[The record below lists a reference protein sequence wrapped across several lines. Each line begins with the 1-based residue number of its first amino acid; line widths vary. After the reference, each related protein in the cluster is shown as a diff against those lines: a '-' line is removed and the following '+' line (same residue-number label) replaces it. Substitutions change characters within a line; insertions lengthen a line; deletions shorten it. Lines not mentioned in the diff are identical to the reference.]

1 MQKQSYKYIQV
12 VVLISFILISTF
24 SFSQDIP
31 LFSQKLTNSFIYNP
45 ALAGHTYGSVTFAHR
60 KNFSSVTNSATS
72 NFFSVHTPIAGHRMG
87 IGGNLFIEKVN
98 VFQNLYGS
106 GAFAYHLPIGGY
118 NVLSMGV
125 SAEYNSL
132 KFDPN
137 DVIGDKNDDL
147 LLSTNESSLD
157 FSFGVNYQHKFF
169 KAGAAVNRLATN
181 LQITKNAGLLSEY
194 YSGYVAGM
202 LPLRGDEDLIEP
214 TFTFRKFSDV
224 SNVWDIGLYYT
235 YDAKILVGAAYRKGD
250 ILSLTGGFQINKKL
264 LLGYS
269 YEMVNTPLRG
279 DLGATSEITIR
290 FDFNERNYQDR
301 FKSDYSNAMAF
312 RRKTLSKSSS
322 ARKKVG
328 VKGPKGL
335 KKRSKQ
341 AAKYSPNRRYNKTN
355 KLNTVKHKSFDSKS
369 RRKQNYKRNQK
380 KHKGASKNRRY
391 R

>member
-1 MQKQSYKYIQV
+1 MSLFLV
-12 VVLISFILISTF
+12 STF
-24 SFSQDIP
+24 SFGQDIP

-60 KNFSSVTNSATS
+60 KNFASVTNSATS
-72 NFFSVHTPIAGHRMG
+72 NFFSVHTPISGHKMG
-87 IGGNLFIEKVN
+87 VGGNLFIEKVN

-106 GAFAYHLPIGGY
+106 GAFAYHLPLGGY
-118 NVLSMGV
+118 NTFSMGV

-132 KFDPN
+132 TFDPA
-137 DVIGDKNDDL
+137 DIIGDANDRL
-147 LLSTNESSLD
+147 LQSQKESSLD

-169 KAGAAVNRLATN
+169 KAGAAVNRLATS
-181 LQITKNAGLLSEY
+181 LEITNKAGLLSEF
-194 YSGYVAGM
+194 YSGYIAGM
-202 LPLRGDEDLIEP
+202 LPLRGDEDLLEP

-224 SNVWDIGLYYT
+224 NNVWDVGLYYT
-235 YDAKILVGAAYRKGD
+235 YDAKILVGASYRKGD
-250 ILSLTGGFQINKKL
+250 ILSLTGGFHINKKL

-269 YEMVNTPLRG
+269 YEMVNTPLG
-279 DLGATSEITIR
+279 SDLGATSEITIR

-301 FKSDYSNAMAF
+301 FKSEYSNAMAF

-328 VKGPKGL
+328 VRGPKGL
-335 KKRSKQ
+335 KKRSRK

-355 KLNTVKHKSFDSKS
+355 KLNTVKHKSLNTKS
-369 RRKQNYKRNQK
+369 RRKKNFKRNK
-380 KHKGASKNRRY
+380 KRRKGGSKNRRY

>member
-1 MQKQSYKYIQV
+1 MGCLLV
-12 VVLISFILISTF
+12 STF
-24 SFSQDIP
+24 SFGQDIP

-45 ALAGHTYGSVTFAHR
+45 ALAGHTFGSATFAHR
-60 KNFSSVTNSATS
+60 KNFSEIQNSATS
-72 NFFSVHTPIAGHRMG
+72 NFFSIHTPIAGHRMG

-98 VFQNLYGS
+98 VFENIYGS
-106 GAFAYHLPIGGY
+106 GAFAYHLPLGGF
-118 NVLSMGV
+118 NLLSMGV

-132 KFDPN
+132 KFDPAN
-137 DVIGDKNDDL
+137 VIGDVNDIL
-147 LLSTNESSLD
+147 LQSTNESSLD

-169 KAGAAVNRLATN
+169 KAGMAVNRLATN
-181 LQITKNAGLLSEY
+181 LEITKNAGLLSEF

-202 LPLRGDEDLIEP
+202 LPLRGDADLLEP

-224 SNVWDIGLYYT
+224 NDAWDIGLFYT
-235 YDAKILVGAAYRKGD
+235 YDAKILVGASYRKGD
-250 ILSLTGGFQINKKL
+250 ILSLTGGFHINKKL

-269 YEMVNTPLRG
+269 YEMVNNNFG
-279 DLGATSEITIR
+279 SDLGATSEITVR

-312 RRKTLSKSSS
+312 RRKTLAKRSS
-322 ARKKVG
+322 AKKRVG

-335 KKRSKQ
+335 KKRSKK

-355 KLNTVKHKSFDSKS
+355 KLNTVKTKKFSNKS
-369 RRKQNYKRNQK
+369 RRKKNFKRNQK
-380 KHKGASKNRRY
+380 KRKGASKNRRY